1 MLFYLL
7 LIFAYLLGSISTAV
21 IICRILGL
29 PDPRTQ
35 GSNNPGATNI
45 LRIAGKKA
53 AIITLLSDSLKGF
66 IPVYLAQVLQFNLP
80 LASLVGLAA
89 FLGHLYPLWFKF
101 RGGKGV
107 ATFLGVM
114 FGLDFAVGLSSA
126 LTWVLAA
133 KLSKISSLSALIMTV
148 LTPIYF
154 YLITQNL
161 VTTYV
166 IIVLAILIF
175 WRHKNNIVHL
185 LNKGEDHI
193 KT

>member
-21 IICRILGL
+21 IICRISGL